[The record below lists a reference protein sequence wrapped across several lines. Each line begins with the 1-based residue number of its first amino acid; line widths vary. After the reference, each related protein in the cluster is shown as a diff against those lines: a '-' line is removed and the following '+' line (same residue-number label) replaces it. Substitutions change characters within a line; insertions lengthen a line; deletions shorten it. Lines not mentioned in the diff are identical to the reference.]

1 MEKDETLS
9 TRDKILRTAQQIF
22 IEKGKDGARM
32 QEIADRAGVN
42 KAMLFY
48 YFNNKELLYL
58 EVLRSIVLRLFQ
70 KVNEVVISEEEPR
83 KKLEQFVEAYINFL
97 VENEGLPRI
106 MLREIASGGEIIGK
120 IFNETL
126 SQGENPISVKIHSII
141 EQSIQNGQFRKVD
154 PIQTIISIVGMCVI
168 YFIANPLLRHIF
180 SFQDIDQKKFVED
193 RKKHIVDL
201 LEHGLI
207 NV

>member
-1 MEKDETLS
+1 MEIEDTIS
-9 TRDKILRTAQQIF
+9 TRDKILFTAQQVF

-58 EVLRSIVLRLFQ
+58 EVLRSIVRRLFQ
-70 KVNEVVISEEEPR
+70 KVNEVVISEHEPR
-83 KKLEQFVEAYINFL
+83 KKLEQLVEAYINFL
-97 VENEGLPRI
+97 IENEGLPRI
-106 MLREIASGGEIIGK
+106 MLREIASGGETIGK

-126 SQGENPISVKIHSII
+126 SQGENPISVKIHSMI
-141 EQSIQNGQFRKVD
+141 ENSIQKGQFRKVD
-154 PIQTIISIVGMCVI
+154 PVQTIISIVGMCVI

-180 SFQDIDQKKFVED
+180 SFKDINQKKFIEK

-207 NV
+207 QS

>member
-1 MEKDETLS
+1 MKIDETLS
-9 TRDKILRTAQQIF
+9 TRDKILHTAQHIF

-32 QEIADRAGVN
+32 QEIADQAGVN

-58 EVLRSIVLRLFQ
+58 EVLRSIVGRLFQ
-70 KVNEVVISEEEPR
+70 NVNEVVISEHEPR
-83 KKLEQFVEAYINFL
+83 KKLEQLVEAYINFL
-97 VENEGLPRI
+97 IENEGLPRI
-106 MLREIASGGEIIGK
+106 MLREIASGGETIGK

-126 SQGENPISVKIHSII
+126 SQGENPISMKIHSMI
-141 EQSIQNGQFRKVD
+141 ENSIQQGQFRQVD

-180 SFQDIDQKKFVED
+180 SLKDIDQKKFIED

-201 LEHGLI
+201 LEYGLI
-207 NV
+207 CS